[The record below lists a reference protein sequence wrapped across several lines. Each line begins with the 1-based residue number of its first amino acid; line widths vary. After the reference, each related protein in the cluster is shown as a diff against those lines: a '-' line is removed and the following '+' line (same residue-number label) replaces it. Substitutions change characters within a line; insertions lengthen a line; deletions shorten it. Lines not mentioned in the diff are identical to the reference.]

1 MMSRTL
7 RAFSRARDTL
17 DRIELEYSSSKVRNC
32 VTFAGVA
39 GPYFFW
45 KNS

>member
-17 DRIELEYSSSKVRNC
+17 DKIELEYSSSNVRNW
-32 VTFAGVA
+32 VTLAGVA
-39 GPYFFW
+39 
-45 KNS
+45 